1 MREKKRILGIDPGFG
16 IVGYGVIDFEGNE
29 EKVVNYGVIKTDPKA
44 SISKRLLEIYEEI
57 SKLIKIYKPTESAV
71 EELYFFRNVTTAIFV
86 GEARGVIVLALEE
99 AKTGIYEYTPMEVK
113 MAVTGYGK
121 ATKRQVQEMVR
132 IILKMNEIPKP
143 DDAADA
149 LAIAIC
155 HAHQIL

>member
-1 MREKKRILGIDPGFG
+1 MRKRILGIDPGFG
-16 IVGYGVIDFEGNE
+16 IIGYGLIEIQNNTEMFVDCGI
-29 EKVVNYGVIKTDPKA
+29 IKTDPKRPL
-44 SISKRLLEIYEEI
+44 SERLLEIYDNI
-57 SKLIKIYKPTESAV
+57 CTLIESLKPNEVAI

-86 GEARGVIVLALEE
+86 GEARGVIILAFEQN
-99 AKTGIYEYTPMEVK
+99 KIPIYEYTPMEVK

-132 IILKMNEIPKP
+132 VMMKMKNVPKP

-155 HAHQIL
+155 HAHQIVI